1 MPEYDAPLSSSFR
14 SFEPS
19 LAIIEEARR
28 ARDLRDHLVSPT
40 PPLSTP
46 SSSSMSSIPILDPPV
61 SMLSPRHIPDE
72 FILKALFS
80 LCQNIVP

>member
-1 MPEYDAPLSSSFR
+1 MGVFKWEYDAPLSSSFL

-28 ARDLRDHLVSPT
+28 ALDLRDHLVSPT

-61 SMLSPRHIPDE
+61 SMLSPRHIPD
-72 FILKALFS
+72 
-80 LCQNIVP
+80 